1 MGALDSDGSITS
13 EKFTLFKPQI
23 INNGTEEEF
32 MLMLHFLLT
41 QLSTTCTLCALYL
54 KYES

>member
-32 MLMLHFLLT
+32 MLMLYFLLT
-41 QLSTTCTLCALYL
+41 QPSNTCTLWALYL
-54 KYES
+54 K